1 MNIREDCMT
10 LDLTMGVW
18 LGYKLDKEASRK
30 TTDEA
35 NAEADAARVNKHLV
49 PKAALAKVV
58 TSYGRVRTHFYA
70 NTLPWKDSGARL
82 LTRKSFT
89 TFIEKHEEL
98 VRETKEAVRE
108 FLDKDYP
115 QTMARAQF
123 RMGDM
128 FKADDYPTA
137 SQLAHKFYVSLDI
150 DGIPQSYDVRLETN
164 DAAIQQRIS
173 KAMKE
178 LWVRLAEPL
187 EHLAERIAEDATLR
201 TSSVTNLREIC
212 GLIPALNFMDD
223 PDLEA
228 IRLDIER
235 VITPWEAADLR
246 KQPEARAQVS
256 EEAKRIIDQM
266 KGFMKAMG
274 GGDEPTTA

>member
-1 MNIREDCMT
+1 MNIREDCM
-10 LDLTMGVW
+10 LLSLTMGVW

-49 PKAALAKVV
+49 PKAALANVV
-58 TSYGRVRTHFYA
+58 TTFGRVRTHFYA
-70 NTLPWKDSGARL
+70 NTLPWKDSGDRL
-82 LTRKSFT
+82 LPRKAFT
-89 TFIEKHEEL
+89 AFIEKHEEL
-98 VRETKEAVRE
+98 VHNTKVAVE
-108 FLDKDYP
+108 DFLLNDYP
-115 QTMARAQF
+115 ATMARAEF

-137 SQLAHKFYVSLDI
+137 SQLAHRFYVNLDI
-150 DGIPQSYDVRLETN
+150 DGVPQAYDVRLETN
-164 DAAIQQRIS
+164 DAAIQARIS

-187 EHLAERIAEDATLR
+187 EHLAERIAGDETLR
-201 TSSVTNLREIC
+201 TSSVTNLREIVN
-212 GLIPALNFMDD
+212 LIPALNFMED

-228 IRLDIER
+228 VRADIER

-256 EEAKRIIDQM
+256 EEAQRIIESM
-266 KGFMKAMG
+266 RGFMRSMG
-274 GGDEPTTA
+274 GGDDN